1 MYPAGRSPECGLL
14 VCRILHVLNRPFG
27 IVPGDPETAKD
38 FVDTCYGTKERK
50 AYCCGSYM
58 SADGAPVTE
67 CAEVKSTG
75 PLGVVVGGVGGMLG
89 GLTVP

>member
-1 MYPAGRSPECGLL
+1 M
-14 VCRILHVLNRPFG
+14 
-27 IVPGDPETAKD
+27 PGDPETAKD

-58 SADGAPVTE
+58 SGDGAPVTE